1 MKVKL
6 FYSDLDNLCKEII
19 DILTESELISKFD
32 LINIFQDDKIIPN
45 LPPELKFTPAIITE
59 DVKYVMCGHDA
70 VVYIKSYCN
79 TNLKTNNINTV
90 HITNKFDKIIDDY
103 KGTKGV
109 NMDFSKL
116 SMDFRY
122 LIEKE
127 NENIKSSSMVN
138 LDKIGKE
145 IIDMKKINNE
155 IQNDG
160 DDDETK
166 RITLIDKE
174 ERTGE
179 GDIDE
184 KIKQKMSKLK
194 NKIKVKTDDNNE
206 KKKEKENKKS
216 KIKIKKN
223 DTDTDTD
230 DNHKSKK
237 KFKIK
242 KKDKDDESDNES
254 DKEPQKIKFKQKIK
268 KRKDNDNSD
277 SENDSDNEPSKR
289 IVIKRK

>member
-90 HITNKFDKIIDDY
+90 HIANKFDKIIDDY

-127 NENIKSSSMVN
+127 NENIKNSSMVN
-138 LDKIGKE
+138 LNKIGKE

-160 DDDETK
+160 DDNESK
-166 RITLIDKE
+166 RITLINKE

-194 NKIKVKTDDNNE
+194 NKIKVKTDDINE
-206 KKKEKENKKS
+206 KKKDKK
-216 KIKIKKN
+216 KIKIKDTNKEPEN
-223 DTDTDTD
+223 DSDHT
-230 DNHKSKK
+230 SKK
-237 KFKIK
+237 KIKIK
-242 KKDKDDESDNES
+242 TTDITNDNESPKKIKFKMKTKPTNNNSDSESDNES
-254 DKEPQKIKFKQKIK
+254 PK
-268 KRKDNDNSD
+268 K
-277 SENDSDNEPSKR
+277 
-289 IVIKRK
+289 IVIKRRT